1 MEDIEALDPEKNE
14 SLEALA
20 KPVQEGL
27 QVDKM
32 GQSLRRVFEQKVKR
46 KRQVSIMG
54 SKQSITFSLRKR
66 YIERAKICSEYMG
79 ISMSTYIERL
89 ITKDNARYSRIINL
103 LGSELKKHDEL
114 VGRLED
120 AAKKIDPL
128 KVISPEDKTQDEELE
143 RALFQLK
150 ALESQVATQSESEEE
165 EDIDPDFD
173 EV

>member
-1 MEDIEALDPEKNE
+1 MKNNDPLPPEKNE
-14 SLEALA
+14 SLESIA
-20 KPVQEGL
+20 KPIEEGL

-32 GQSLRRVFEQKVKR
+32 GNTLRRMFEQKVKR

-54 SKQSITFSLRKR
+54 AKQSVTLSLRKR

-89 ITKDNARYSRIINL
+89 ITKDNARYSRVINL

-128 KVISPEDKTQDEELE
+128 KMISPEDQEQDAELE
-143 RALFQLK
+143 K
-150 ALESQVATQSESEEE
+150 AIYQMKLLEEKVESEEDTE